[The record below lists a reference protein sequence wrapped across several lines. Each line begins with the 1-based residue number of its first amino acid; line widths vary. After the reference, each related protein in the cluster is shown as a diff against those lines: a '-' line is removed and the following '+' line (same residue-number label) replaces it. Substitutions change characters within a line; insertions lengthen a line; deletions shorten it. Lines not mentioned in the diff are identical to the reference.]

1 MKRGLIMAD
10 SMQPLMPRTAVAIVS
25 TTRLQEE
32 RRRVLDLLYQPI
44 LGVSAYS
51 FATVMWRQVSLTS
64 DLKVELTHT
73 DLLALLNI
81 STTTLETSRQRLEAA
96 GLLRTFENQP
106 DRLPEL
112 IYELQQPVSGEM
124 FFKDDLLS
132 LLLLEV
138 VGERQFDRL
147 RQAFLPRQLKRDK
160 WHEISKS
167 FLDVFSLD
175 NRLIATPPKLIE
187 VTKAAFDQADSSVT
201 PEQPSAPDFD
211 FGLLAELLK
220 RSYIDLND
228 LRQYRQ
234 LIVNEHLLYGIDET
248 EMARYIGDA
257 TNLATNKLDANQFK
271 RAIAA
276 AYQNQTTPVVSQ
288 KTPTTATKKQS
299 ENREEAAL
307 IAAAKQYEPMAFL
320 AQIRQQQGGY
330 VASGE
335 QRIVEQIAA
344 KQIFSSAVINI
355 LIYELLIDLGN
366 STITQRLTDTIANR
380 WAQDGVKTPEDALA
394 SIRKFKTERSK
405 PKTTRRRGGTKNIKE
420 TLPEWAKNDYQPKTK
435 KTLTQS
441 DQDQFN
447 EQLNKLKKLR
457 DGGD

>member
-1 MKRGLIMAD
+1 MAE
-10 SMQPLMPRTAVAIVS
+10 STQPLLPKTSVAIIA
-25 TTRLQEE
+25 TTQLQDE

-44 LGVSAYS
+44 LGVAAYS
-51 FATVMWRQVSLTS
+51 LATVMWQQVSLTA
-64 DLKVELTHT
+64 DLKVEVTHT

-81 STTTLETSRQRLEAA
+81 SMSTLEDSRLRLEGA
-96 GLLRTFENQP
+96 GLLRTFKNQP

-147 RQAFLPRQLKRDK
+147 RQAFLPRHLQREK

-175 NRLIATPPKLIE
+175 NRLIASPPRLIE
-187 VTKAAFDQADSSVT
+187 DTKVAFDQETEVAEH
-201 PEQPSAPDFD
+201 EQPTAPDFD
-211 FGLLAELLK
+211 FSLLSELLK

-234 LIVNEHLLYGIDET
+234 LIINEHLLYGIDET
-248 EMARYIGDA
+248 EMARYLGDA

-271 RAIAA
+271 RAVAA
-276 AYQNQTTPVVSQ
+276 AYQSETQPVVAEQKAVVAKKNSESQ
-288 KTPTTATKKQS
+288 EETA
-299 ENREEAAL
+299 L
-307 IAAAKQYEPMAFL
+307 VAAAKQYDPMAFL

-330 VASGE
+330 VANGE
-335 QRIVEQIAA
+335 QRIVEQIAS
-344 KQIFSSAVINI
+344 KQIFSNSVINM
-355 LIYELLIDLGN
+355 LIYEVLIDLNN

-394 SIRKFKTERSK
+394 SIRKFKAERAK
-405 PKTTRRRGGTKNIKE
+405 PKSSRRRSGTKNIKE
-420 TLPEWAKNDYQPKTK
+420 TLPDWAKNDYQPKAK
-435 KTLTQS
+435 KALTQS
-441 DQDQFN
+441 DQAAFN

>member
-1 MKRGLIMAD
+1 MKRGLIMAE
-10 SMQPLMPRTAVAIVS
+10 SKPLTSKTAVAIAA
-25 TTRLQEE
+25 TTRLQDE

-44 LGVSAYS
+44 LGVAAYS
-51 FATVMWRQVSLTS
+51 LATVMWQQVSLTA
-64 DLKVELTHT
+64 DLKVEVTHT

-81 STTTLETSRQRLEAA
+81 SMSTLKESRQRLEGA

-160 WHEISKS
+160 WHEVSKS

-175 NRLIATPPKLIE
+175 NRLIAAPPKLIE
-187 VTKAAFDQADSSVT
+187 ATKAAFSQGGSSVEL
-201 PEQPSAPDFD
+201 EQPTAPDFD
-211 FGLLAELLK
+211 FGLLSDLLK
-220 RSYIDLND
+220 RSYTDLSD

-234 LIVNEHLLYGIDET
+234 LIINEHLLYGIDET

-257 TNLATNKLDANQFK
+257 TNLATNKLDADQFK

-276 AYQNQTTPVVSQ
+276 AYQNEAQAVVSA
-288 KTPTTATKKQS
+288 KKNVTAAKSS
-299 ENREEAAL
+299 EGTEEAAL
-307 IAAAKQYEPMAFL
+307 VTAAKQYEPMAFL

-335 QRIVEQIAA
+335 QRIVEQIAN

-355 LIYELLIDLGN
+355 LIYEVLIDLDN
-366 STITQRLTDTIANR
+366 PTITQRLTDTIANR

-394 SIRKFKTERSK
+394 SIRKFKAERDK
-405 PKTTRRRGGTKNIKE
+405 PKNSRRRRSTKNIKE
-420 TLPEWAKNDYQPKTK
+420 TLPDWAKNDYQPQK
-435 KTLTQS
+435 KKALSQS

>member
-1 MKRGLIMAD
+1 MKRGLIMAE
-10 SMQPLMPRTAVAIVS
+10 SKQPLMPKTSVAIV
-25 TTRLQEE
+25 TATRLQEE

-51 FATVMWRQVSLTS
+51 LATVMWRQVSLTA
-64 DLKVELTHT
+64 DLKVEVTHT

-81 STTTLETSRQRLEAA
+81 SMVTLQDSRQRLEAA

-138 VGERQFDRL
+138 VGERQFERL
-147 RQAFLPRQLKRDK
+147 RQAFLPRQLKRDR

-175 NRLIATPPKLIE
+175 NRLIAAPPKLIE
-187 VTKAAFDQADSSVT
+187 ATKAAFNQEETTVEH
-201 PEQPSAPDFD
+201 EQPTAPDFD
-211 FGLLAELLK
+211 FGLLSELLK

-234 LIVNEHLLYGIDET
+234 LIINEHLLYGIDET

-276 AYQNQTTPVVSQ
+276 AYQGETTPVVSAQ
-288 KTPTTATKKQS
+288 KTVTAQKAS
-299 ENREEAAL
+299 ESQEEAAL
-307 IAAAKQYEPMAFL
+307 IATAKQYEPMAFL

-335 QRIVEQIAA
+335 QRIVEQIAN
-344 KQIFSSAVINI
+344 KQIFSSSVINM
-355 LIYELLIDLGN
+355 LIYEVLIDLNN
-366 STITQRLTDTIANR
+366 STITQRLSDTIANR

-394 SIRKFKTERSK
+394 SIRKFKADRAK

-420 TLPEWAKNDYQPKTK
+420 TLPDWAKSDYQPKKK
-435 KTLTQS
+435 KTLSKS

>member
-1 MKRGLIMAD
+1 MKRGIIMVEPK
-10 SMQPLMPRTAVAIVS
+10 QPLMPKTTVAIVA
-25 TTRLQEE
+25 TTRLQDE

-51 FATVMWRQVSLTS
+51 LATVMWRQVALTA
-64 DLKVELTHT
+64 DLKVEVTHT

-81 STTTLETSRQRLEAA
+81 SMTALESARQRLEAA
-96 GLLRTFENQP
+96 SLLRTYENQP
-106 DRLPEL
+106 DRMPEL

-138 VGERQFDRL
+138 VGERQFERL

-187 VTKAAFDQADSSVT
+187 TTKAAFDQGQTSVE
-201 PEQPSAPDFD
+201 PEQPTAPDFD
-211 FGLLAELLK
+211 FGLLSELLK
-220 RSYIDLND
+220 RSYIDLTD
-228 LRQYRQ
+228 LQQYRQ
-234 LIVNEHLLYGIDET
+234 LIINEHLLYGIDET

-257 TNLATNKLDANQFK
+257 TNLATNKLDATQFK
-271 RAIAA
+271 RTVAA
-276 AYQNQTTPVVSQ
+276 AYQSETTPVVASQ
-288 KTPTTATKKQS
+288 KAVTAKKAS
-299 ENREEAAL
+299 ESQEETAL

-335 QRIVEQIAA
+335 QRIVEQIAS
-344 KQIFSSAVINI
+344 KQIFSSPVINI
-355 LIYELLIDLGN
+355 LIYEVLIDLN
-366 STITQRLTDTIANR
+366 NPTITQRLTDTVANR

-394 SIRKFKTERSK
+394 SIRKFKAERAK
-405 PKTTRRRGGTKNIKE
+405 PKVGRRRNNQKNIKE
-420 TLPEWAKNDYQPKTK
+420 TLPDWAKNDYQPTTK
-435 KTLTQS
+435 KPLTQS
-441 DQDQFN
+441 DKEQFN
-447 EQLNKLKKLR
+447 AQLNKLKKLR
-457 DGGD
+457 NGGD

>member
-1 MKRGLIMAD
+1 MKRGLIMAE
-10 SMQPLMPRTAVAIVS
+10 SMHPLMPKTAAAIVT
-25 TTRLQEE
+25 TTRLADE

-51 FATVMWRQVSLTS
+51 LVTVMWQQVSLTA
-64 DLKVELTHT
+64 DLKVEVTHT

-81 STTTLETSRQRLEAA
+81 SMSTLENSRQRLEGA

-147 RQAFLPRQLKRDK
+147 RQAFLPRQLKREK
-160 WHEISKS
+160 WQEISKS

-175 NRLIATPPKLIE
+175 NRLIASPPKLIE
-187 VTKAAFDQADSSVT
+187 ATKAAFDQENVT
-201 PEQPSAPDFD
+201 AKHEQPLAPDFD
-211 FGLLAELLK
+211 FSLLSDLLK

-248 EMARYIGDA
+248 EMARYIADA

-276 AYQNQTTPVVSQ
+276 AYQSESRPVVAKQKPMTGKKNSESQ
-288 KTPTTATKKQS
+288 
-299 ENREEAAL
+299 EEAAL
-307 IAAAKQYEPMAFL
+307 VAAAKQYDPMAFL

-335 QRIVEQIAA
+335 QRIVEQIAS
-344 KQIFSSAVINI
+344 KQIFSNPVINM
-355 LIYELLIDLGN
+355 LIYEVLIDLNN

-394 SIRKFKTERSK
+394 SIRKFKADRAK
-405 PKTTRRRGGTKNIKE
+405 PKASRRRSGTKNIKE
-420 TLPEWAKNDYQPKTK
+420 TLPDWAKNDYQPKTK

-441 DQDQFN
+441 DQEKFN